1 MSNVYNYQ
9 VPRQILCLVG
19 GSFEGRL
26 PLLQLSRLLP
36 FSSVPLSITFT
47 FPPFSLQKLVK
58 VGKLSISTQA
68 TVIISLLRYHN
79 LGKCDCSF
87 IRSRPVFVL
96 TGQIGPLVTNSP
108 LIIKER
114 LAGLE
119 IFRFWS
125 PGFADPCFTLI
136 FRIST

>member
-9 VPRQILCLVG
+9 LPRQILCLVG
-19 GSFEGRL
+19 DSFEGRL

-36 FSSVPLSITFT
+36 FSSVPLSVTFT
-47 FPPFSLQKLVK
+47 FPPFPLQKMVK
-58 VGKLSISTQA
+58 VSKPPISTQA

-87 IRSRPVFVL
+87 IRSRPLFVL
-96 TGQIGPLVTNSP
+96 TGQIGPVTNSP

>member
-9 VPRQILCLVG
+9 LPRQILCLVG
-19 GSFEGRL
+19 DSFEGRL

-47 FPPFSLQKLVK
+47 FPPFPLQKLVK
-58 VGKLSISTQA
+58 VGQPSISTHY
-68 TVIISLLRYHN
+68 SSYSYHN

-96 TGQIGPLVTNSP
+96 TGQIGPVTNSP

-136 FRIST
+136 FVFRIST